1 MIAKTQTRPQ
11 PLAPGNRFDF
21 NAALVPPDGYA
32 LAAAIGTTFSMDFP
46 TALTVPVALALR
58 GAMER
63 DEITASPLAAL
74 AAMQRLREKVMICV
88 EAGNIHASKGPQSPL
103 VALIEDMV
111 VGIEPPVGGSFHPKI
126 WFLRFEPTEDTSKP
140 IRQRLIIMSR
150 NLTRDRSWD
159 AGLVLDGIEKA
170 ETSDQNPALVAFLDW
185 LLPAAKRLRA
195 PFSGLR
201 DGLPKV
207 LWDKVP
213 GMGKPYFHVHFPKQS
228 KDQLWRPGPYDR
240 LAVISP
246 FCDAAGLKRL
256 GGKGPERLVA
266 CDDWLAKLGDQRPQ
280 VCQVLNGSLL
290 PEADDENVPDPE
302 ARSGLHAKLFI
313 REKDDK
319 TFITLGSGNAT
330 GAGLNGTNVEVF
342 ATLSGKTEV
351 ICGIDQMLGDQGLGP
366 LLDDWTLRKVTDAEL
381 AADRFD
387 ERVRDARRALVEAGP
402 TLEFHA
408 DGTVY
413 HATLDFAQ
421 ALKWPDGPMGLKARL
436 VTTSGAKDVEPGA
449 PSNLGTLKKAQITTF
464 IEFTLIGERADQ
476 TAAFVTSAAS
486 VTVPRYEERLEA
498 LLADVV
504 DAPEKVLR
512 FVTAMLEDR
521 PDLDS
526 LIGGWGGGTAGG
538 QGAGAN
544 AALPPVL
551 ETLLAA
557 YLAGRDK
564 DIRELDALISKMP
577 QSEGTDMNDFKALW
591 AAFRE
596 AIAQ

>member
-1 MIAKTQTRPQ
+1 MKAKTQTQ
-11 PLAPGNRFDF
+11 PLAPGNRVDF
-21 NAALVPPDGYA
+21 NAALVPPDGFA

-63 DEITASPLAAL
+63 DEIAASPLAAL

-111 VGIEPPVGGSFHPKI
+111 VEIEPPVEGSFHPKI

-201 DGLPKV
+201 DGLPRVK
-207 LWDKVP
+207 WDLFP
-213 GMGKPYFHVHFPKQS
+213 GMTKVTFHAHFPTQT
-228 KDQLWRPGPYDR
+228 KDQLWRPGKYAR

-280 VCQVLNGSLL
+280 ACQVLNGSLL

-313 REKDDK
+313 RESGER

-330 GAGLNGTNVEVF
+330 GAGLNGKNVEVF
-342 ATLSGKTEV
+342 ATLSGKTDV
-351 ICGIDQMLGDQGLGP
+351 IGGIDQMLGVEGLGP
-366 LLDDWTLRKVTDAEL
+366 LLEDWTPREVTEAER
-381 AADRFD
+381 ADPFD
-387 ERVRDARRALVEAGP
+387 ERVRDARRALIEAGP
-402 TLEFHA
+402 TLEFHG

-436 VTTSGAKDVEPGA
+436 VTTSGAKDVEPGE
-449 PSNLGTLKKAQITTF
+449 PSNLGSLKTAQITTF
-464 IEFTLIGERADQ
+464 IEFTLIGEGADQ
-476 TAAFVTSAAS
+476 TAAFVTSATS

-498 LLADVV
+498 LLADIVN
-504 DAPEKVLR
+504 APEKVLH

-526 LIGGWGGGTAGG
+526 LIGGWGGGAAGG
-538 QGAGAN
+538 RGAGAN

-551 ETLLAA
+551 EALLAA
-557 YLAGRDK
+557 YLAGRDN
-564 DIRELDALISKMP
+564 DICELDALISKIP
-577 QSEGTDMNDFKALW
+577 QSEGKDMNDFKALW
-591 AAFRE
+591 AAFLE
-596 AIAQ
+596 ARAQ

>member
-1 MIAKTQTRPQ
+1 MKAKTQTQ
-11 PLAPGNRFDF
+11 PLAPGNCVDF

-63 DEITASPLAAL
+63 DEIAASPLAAL

-88 EAGNIHASKGPQSPL
+88 EAGNIHATKGPQSPL

-111 VGIEPPVGGSFHPKI
+111 VEIEPPAKGSFHPKI
-126 WFLRFEPTEDTSKP
+126 WFLRFVPTEDTSKP

-201 DGLPKV
+201 DGLPRVK
-207 LWDKVP
+207 WDLFP
-213 GMGKPYFHVHFPKQS
+213 GMTKVTFHAHFPTQS

-266 CDDWLAKLGDQRPQ
+266 CDDWLANLGDQRPQ
-280 VCQVLNGSLL
+280 ACQVLNGSLL
-290 PEADDENVPDPE
+290 PEADDENTPDPE

-313 REKDDK
+313 RESDER

-330 GAGLNGTNVEVF
+330 DAGLKGTNVEVF
-342 ATLSGKTEV
+342 ATLSGRTDV
-351 ICGIDQMLGDQGLGP
+351 IGGIDQMLGKDGLGP
-366 LLDDWTLRKVTDAEL
+366 LLEDWKEREVTEAES

-387 ERVRDARRALVEAGP
+387 KRVRDARRALVEAGP
-402 TLEFHA
+402 RLKFHKEGEVF
-408 DGTVY
+408 DV
-413 HATLDFAQ
+413 TLDFAHT
-421 ALKWPDGPMGLKARL
+421 LEWPGDPMGLKARL
-436 VTTSGAKDVEPGA
+436 VTTSGAKEIA
-449 PSNLGTLKKAQITTF
+449 PAGPSSLGTLKKAQITTF
-464 IEFTLIGERADQ
+464 IEFTLIDETTDE

-486 VTVPRYEERLEA
+486 TTVPLYAERLEA

-504 DAPEKVLR
+504 DTPEKVLH

-526 LIGGWGGGTAGG
+526 LIGGWGGGAAGG
-538 QGAGAN
+538 RGAGAN

-551 ETLLAA
+551 EALLAA